1 MLSGVNSVKS
11 RKVLPLAPN
20 LFRKSANSSLVE
32 NNPSE
37 EEEVVW
43 ADSAVACDIGL
54 FVADE

>member
-1 MLSGVNSVKS
+1 
-11 RKVLPLAPN
+11 
-20 LFRKSANSSLVE
+20 VE